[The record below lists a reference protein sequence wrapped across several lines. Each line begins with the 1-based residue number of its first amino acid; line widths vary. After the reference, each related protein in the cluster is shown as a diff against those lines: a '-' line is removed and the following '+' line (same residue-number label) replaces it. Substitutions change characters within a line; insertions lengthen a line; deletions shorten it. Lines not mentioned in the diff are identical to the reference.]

1 LEQSKTPSFDKRQAR
16 IFASACKEGISKENQ
31 RKFGG
36 RIDDGAVTELSKCS
50 STIVSSSPKSVKM
63 KKSMPLFYFSITLA
77 ICSSALYHFTAK
89 STPAN
94 VNFTVSLLVTYAVA
108 FAVVLLT
115 FFFFPIKNGLAFELK
130 QLNWASI
137 GLAIAIV
144 GIEFGFLLV
153 YRSGWNLGIAAV
165 LTNVVASLILLPVAI
180 FFFKDK
186 ISWVNIVGIFV
197 CLAGLIMLNWKS

>member
-1 LEQSKTPSFDKRQAR
+1 MK
-16 IFASACKEGISKENQ
+16 
-31 RKFGG
+31 
-36 RIDDGAVTELSKCS
+36 
-50 STIVSSSPKSVKM
+50 PKI
-63 KKSMPLFYFSITLA
+63 KSMSLFYFSITLA
-77 ICSSALYHFTAK
+77 VCSSALYHFTAK

-108 FAVVLLT
+108 FVVVLLT
-115 FFFFPIKNGLAFELK
+115 FFFFPPTNGLVFEIK

-165 LTNVVASLILLPVAI
+165 LTNVVASLILLPVAV

-197 CLAGLIMLNWKS
+197 CLTGLIMLNWKR